1 VPTSVPDGILA
12 RHRAFSYTT
21 VKNILASAQ
30 DRIAIES
37 DVPAK
42 EATHTHDNIRGGTY
56 YAATKEH
63 EC

>member
-1 VPTSVPDGILA
+1 
-12 RHRAFSYTT
+12 

-30 DRIAIES
+30 DRIALER
-37 DVPAK
+37 DAPAMP
-42 EATHTHDNIRGGTY
+42 ATHNHDNIRGGTH